1 MNNEMILSRQDV
13 DFLLF
18 DWLNIEA
25 LNQRPRFAGQERSDY
40 EAVLN
45 VYEDLATDLFAP
57 HNKKMIAMNL
67 ALMVSV

>member
-1 MNNEMILSRQDV
+1 MILSRQDV

-40 EAVLN
+40 AAVLN
-45 VYEDLATDLFAP
+45 VYEDLATDLLHP
-57 HNKKMIAMNL
+57 TIKK
-67 ALMVSV
+67 